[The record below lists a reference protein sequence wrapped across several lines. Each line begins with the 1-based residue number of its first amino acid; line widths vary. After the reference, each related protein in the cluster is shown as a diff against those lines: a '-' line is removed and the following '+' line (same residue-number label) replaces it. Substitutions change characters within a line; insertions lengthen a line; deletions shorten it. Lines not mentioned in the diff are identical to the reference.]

1 MSISFAATPQ
11 AKEGQQARAYTDD
24 VSAGAPPSRRTGY
37 DRPYVNRDHW
47 NKVFTQPE
55 YFDSIAK
62 QKGMVEG
69 AKVSLHGDDYVYRQ
83 AMMGYLSA
91 TRNVPLDDM
100 RSVFD
105 AEKDGFAQKVLGKKT
120 ATARELFDWH
130 KTKFERENEKN
141 DAARTVIEDVI
152 KTSLQDS
159 LSGSETPFVESVAK
173 SIEATGDLFT
183 EEEKS
188 RLWEKAEEQD
198 KQIRATQAAIAPE
211 ARFLFSALGQ
221 TTGQQAGM
229 GAPDMREVAA
239 KFAQLPDNQRKAIY
253 ELAGGFAQLQQV
265 DKGFW
270 YQMAE
275 SLGRGTTAFTE
286 RIPRNFRE
294 QTLRGQLRLLESE
307 QPVFRATGVAGAEFS
322 AAGSTPVFGAT
333 QGQMLT
339 PEEREQA
346 KSKIKSD
353 LGVLKVEREIRDLAE
368 RVVDPI
374 KTVTF
379 LPAIIEEGLYGAAQ
393 SIPYTVAAAIP
404 FAGIPAVAAALF
416 SANYDGIMLEY
427 DGIDPDKAALI
438 AAISAPIEAGL
449 ERMKVNTITGRLP
462 VFGGLVK
469 RLQHPNQRNIT
480 RIAIG
485 GAGIIA
491 EQNAQEIVQ
500 NATFPFF
507 QTVAAALD
515 QDMPEYDWAKQ
526 MENYPRELA
535 VQFVALLP
543 LSLMGMGA
551 LSHREMTRGADYI
564 RNKSN
569 LERMGYG
576 EDQIDRI
583 TGAATA
589 DEAQTILRDEHGKR
603 DPEAVK
609 AAAQRVLDEVLA
621 LREQKAPASLPR
633 LEKQGADYV
642 VLQPD
647 GTVITRSTDQTVAE
661 QALVSARRETVQRE
675 MRDVH
680 TGINEAVEFIK
691 KVNEARQRGED
702 VAKVIRESAPR
713 TLLTDYEANPTQEN
727 LDRLFETVRA
737 FGQEINEPAEL
748 ANFPVTGSNQGE
760 LAEGIWRSIIR
771 INEGA
776 DGTIVMREF
785 AQDNLKRAIAEGR
798 TTMDFVRQQLNDV
811 LPQIDSNRIKR
822 QLRTETDTDVIEA
835 FSDIAVAYFRGSIRE
850 EQIPAGLRGI
860 MRRLAIISR
869 DIFRRAYNLA
879 RLRAEGK
886 LDRDFEALL
895 AEAVGVDQQA
905 LVDRS
910 RERTEQEVGAGQ
922 NYSIGDVRLDRY
934 VQRQFPDHRF
944 IVGGQPTMLKTGEP
958 VILKMNHATRR
969 PKQLMKS
976 GRFNEKYLGETH
988 GADNDFLGWYF
999 SSDYFIGDDGEYV
1012 GKRGEVLPFYVRMDN
1027 PLVIDT
1033 DRYPFIEDAKYSR
1046 EVAQLRDAGG
1056 HDGIVAVITGTSRL
1070 GSFEPPAGVKE
1081 IYDQA
1086 VNLTADKFRDLPV
1099 KLQDAIDKEDQ
1110 IYLDWFE
1117 GKRPEAGSEILSL
1130 TPNATKLLDSVA
1142 PEFSDAVSF
1151 VERRQSTGK
1160 DGVAARTWW
1169 AIVAPE
1175 NTSQIK
1181 SADPVTYDASGNVI
1195 PLSQR
1200 FDATT
1205 ADINYSIVRSIDHFK
1220 NDTRFDKLVK
1230 DGRVFTGVD
1239 VNDFTD
1245 MHILLHSPDNAFA
1258 GTIQL
1263 TDGEQID
1270 GKGGVYYPALYADKN
1285 YFWASTEAMV
1295 MRTATHLNEIAAKNG
1310 GRVLMGL
1317 VSAPVEKLFSS
1328 TSMSAGVVKFLN
1340 ALTTDTKAGLSKDDL
1355 NAMLIAASKV
1365 EVVKK
1370 TKGKPPVVKT
1380 FKTTLKDGA
1389 TYAKTIAKI
1398 DALLDPD
1405 NSVFQVRKAFVE
1417 SLADQISKHLNT
1429 TPATAEYV
1437 AGILADAE
1445 NKHAKSAIKRG
1456 TLSKASFL
1464 QGLGNM
1470 LTEPFLR
1477 DFQEHGNGKIYAI
1490 VEVQGEVKGIAT
1502 TEHESYPAT
1511 IVPVNKKSKVKLH
1524 VLKEA
1529 VDWQDVVGKE
1539 TGQYATPQE
1548 RLNLLPTS
1556 GMSSTSLKVLGV
1568 KAGSSAAP
1576 LNYSIAAKNSLR
1588 VRMTRQAMTDAALA
1602 QASWKDWYEEH
1613 QAVLDEFFGDHAQLF
1628 QDILSIT
1635 SQAASVKA
1643 NVGLALRAF
1652 GLYVRGEPF
1661 DGMLRGQ
1668 EKRGFLPAVIKNL
1681 ERHRENDQLQ
1691 GQKIRA
1697 YKASND
1703 GEVDQAVVDR
1713 HIAQLI
1719 FGVKSPSKAQFAKA
1733 QKILSEIANEIGWT
1747 PRQVQ
1752 AALWAHSIYKSGK
1765 TPQSYGDYLKQ
1776 LESRGTIEQRIGD
1789 LGRRGPSGDADGGG
1803 RGRYAPDGAAEETG
1817 VDNYSIST
1825 QREIDRVSAAM
1836 GALDRSPLGRLKVY
1850 EKMQER
1856 FLRVMADNRETLA
1869 AMEGGDLSQV
1879 RRTQILQ
1886 ALGELDGII
1895 SALPTEIR
1903 AKIGGYTQLAKVDPM
1918 DVFKGDQKV
1927 SEVRGM
1933 SGAIISA
1940 WMREGLNIGQAQKK
1954 TELPAGYRA
1963 ERNLDPTRADR
1974 AIADVFIQRINRINE
1989 ALEKFLRDEYNDA
2002 AVELF
2007 KRAKPQRSGAG
2018 EKPKGKLG
2026 ATVHELFD
2034 TLKEATEWSA
2044 EKAQAWADGQWARI
2058 ESGELNPYE
2067 QAHATLAAQVVPL
2080 FADWANADS
2089 TQRAAAVSMGKDIL
2103 DRAYKGEQ
2111 QRIIAQRTKRGYDR
2125 TDLSKDAGVSAEDD
2139 KARQNAVKRENSLP
2153 AKWEAAMLNLLNFD
2167 QVLRYVFGNDSKI
2180 AQKISDRQ
2188 RKADNV
2194 KSDDIAALSDDWAS
2208 FLTRLGGG
2216 EMQGQQ
2222 LLFDLSRMD
2231 EEIDGVAYSQ
2241 NQLVAITMMW
2251 MQPKGRQHMEGF
2263 MDSDG
2268 QPAGKWHYNQAFVNK
2283 AEKLLRPESKVIR
2296 EYLLLKYDQEYE
2308 AINKVYRKVYGLN
2321 LPKNQF
2327 YSPLIVESINAP
2339 AQAGIDPVTGGV
2351 FAAGAN
2357 SPSALRSRGGAIAQP
2372 VFRDA
2377 VQTYFGHMLQ
2387 MAHWKA
2393 YAEFNGEVSALL
2405 GHRDTRNVVKGK
2417 AGEQAATVMN
2427 NWMQYFQ
2434 QGGNKDAANHLAINQ
2449 MINRIT
2455 GNFAV
2460 MALFGRVSTLALQV
2474 TQLGAASAKMPV
2486 GAYLSRFGK
2495 LMSGN
2500 LNWKAALDSDYIQRR
2515 IKDMPPAVA
2524 LAMQGLRSDKPSVIR
2539 EASRWLGQLI
2549 SGFDGFFTAG
2559 TYAIVYDYQLTQ
2571 AQKNGMGGQEAA
2583 DYAREAT
2590 ERIVDEIAQ
2599 PTRAGT
2605 RSIYELNSTNP
2616 VARAVWAFSSE
2627 ARKNFGLALYAGTK
2641 GRSGDFGKALFYV
2654 LILNGLV
2661 STVIRSAFR
2670 DLRDD
2675 DDDEIFDE
2683 KNWGWNRMAAMLI
2696 SDPLYGFPV
2705 VGEAIESGIFN
2716 AFGVYTPSGPLFDVA
2731 PAVPAVK
2738 RMAYDH
2744 PMALLEGEAEY
2755 RDILRDVNRILST
2768 AGLFNSTI
2776 AGAASLT
2783 NLAKDSFE
2791 VGDNLLGDDE

>member
-1 MSISFAATPQ
+1 MRQGLDVTSF
-11 AKEGQQARAYTDD
+11 EIIG
-24 VSAGAPPSRRTGY
+24 RR
-37 DRPYVNRDHW
+37 
-47 NKVFTQPE
+47 
-55 YFDSIAK
+55 
-62 QKGMVEG
+62 
-69 AKVSLHGDDYVYRQ
+69 L
-83 AMMGYLSA
+83 
-91 TRNVPLDDM
+91 
-100 RSVFD
+100 
-105 AEKDGFAQKVLGKKT
+105 
-120 ATARELFDWH
+120 
-130 KTKFERENEKN
+130 
-141 DAARTVIEDVI
+141 
-152 KTSLQDS
+152 
-159 LSGSETPFVESVAK
+159 
-173 SIEATGDLFT
+173 
-183 EEEKS
+183 
-188 RLWEKAEEQD
+188 
-198 KQIRATQAAIAPE
+198 
-211 ARFLFSALGQ
+211 
-221 TTGQQAGM
+221 
-229 GAPDMREVAA
+229 
-239 KFAQLPDNQRKAIY
+239 
-253 ELAGGFAQLQQV
+253 
-265 DKGFW
+265 
-270 YQMAE
+270 
-275 SLGRGTTAFTE
+275 
-286 RIPRNFRE
+286 
-294 QTLRGQLRLLESE
+294 
-307 QPVFRATGVAGAEFS
+307 
-322 AAGSTPVFGAT
+322 
-333 QGQMLT
+333 
-339 PEEREQA
+339 
-346 KSKIKSD
+346 
-353 LGVLKVEREIRDLAE
+353 
-368 RVVDPI
+368 
-374 KTVTF
+374 
-379 LPAIIEEGLYGAAQ
+379 
-393 SIPYTVAAAIP
+393 
-404 FAGIPAVAAALF
+404 
-416 SANYDGIMLEY
+416 
-427 DGIDPDKAALI
+427 
-438 AAISAPIEAGL
+438 
-449 ERMKVNTITGRLP
+449 
-462 VFGGLVK
+462 
-469 RLQHPNQRNIT
+469 
-480 RIAIG
+480 
-485 GAGIIA
+485 
-491 EQNAQEIVQ
+491 
-500 NATFPFF
+500 
-507 QTVAAALD
+507 
-515 QDMPEYDWAKQ
+515 
-526 MENYPRELA
+526 ENYPRELA

-543 LSLMGMGA
+543 LSLMGIGA
-551 LSHREMTRGADYI
+551 LSYREISRGEQYL
-564 RNKSN
+564 RNKDN
-569 LERMGYG
+569 LERAGYN
-576 EDQIDRI
+576 EEQIDRI

-589 DEAQTILRDEHGKR
+589 DEAQSALREESKKR
-603 DPEAVK
+603 DPKLVK
-609 AAAQRVLDEVLA
+609 AAAQRIVDESIA
-621 LREQKAPASLPR
+621 LREKANPAALPR

-642 VLQPD
+642 VLSPD
-647 GTVITRSTDQTVAE
+647 GKELARERDQTAAE

-680 TGINEAVEFIK
+680 TGINEAVEFIQ

-702 VAKVIRESAPR
+702 IAKVIRESAPR

-748 ANFPVTGSNQGE
+748 ASFPVIGSNQGA
-760 LAEGIWRSIIR
+760 LAEGIWRSVIR

-785 AQDNLKRAIAEGR
+785 AQDNLKRAISEGR

-835 FSDIAVAYFRGSIRE
+835 FSDVALAYFRGSIRE

-905 LVDRS
+905 LVDRA

-922 NYSIGDVRLDRY
+922 NYSIGLREPSATSFNETTL
-934 VQRQFPDHRF
+934 PDGNVRF
-944 IVGGQPTMLKTGEP
+944 IAYHGSEQALSQLDDRPIYVSSLADGAGYGDATRMVIEGRFLPVDQIEAFAAKYGIAMEDLFHEEASMEQDLQEALRSEGYDGAMYYDQRRDDGDVMPAAVIVNPQAIRVFPPSNYSIAVPSEVDEAAVYDSVLKLAGGQKWDRGRD
-958 VILKMNHATRR
+958 LKMAMQEAVISRAQAAGVDVSDMSPETKAYIVRVALRDALFALKQNPNAIGWYDIKTRQALAVMALIHPEIATDENARFAFTWILAVTSNGLKVDKNFDLAEEVYR
-969 PKQLMKS
+969 GYKKKKVMPTNVGIGTAGKAINNSLKLFNRLSKEWGIDKFRNFTKTRFQVSEISSIDKTLKPSGEFSATQVRGAAIAGPKIGNGFFSNLNGFFDALTMDRWLIRTWGRWTGTLIKAMPEQTTKATERLQKAVEALTSEQASELSAVIGMDIPTATMPDLAQALAKASMDKEIREALNNVSEELRKS
-976 GRFNEKYLGETH
+976 GNSLAKYLDGQKEAPSGPAERNNVREIFQSVLDELRATEEYKDLTMADLQAVLWYAEKRLYESAKEDFIDDDETS
-988 GADNDFLGWYF
+988 GYADNEAPDYANAAAKVARDKGVSEARISKSLTDTANVTTRGTRPSDGG
-999 SSDYFIGDDGEYV
+999 SSGATEGQRGAAGGFTEGQ
-1012 GKRGEVLPFYVRMDN
+1012 KRLFRGNVAVRTVRRGRGSN
-1027 PLVIDT
+1027 AAPSWS
-1033 DRYPFIEDAKYSR
+1033 YSR
-1046 EVAQLRDAGG
+1046 EGSGDGGSVRVLKKIAVKYTASYKAG
-1056 HDGIVAVITGTSRL
+1056 
-1070 GSFEPPAGVKE
+1070 
-1081 IYDQA
+1081 
-1086 VNLTADKFRDLPV
+1086 RDLRRV
-1099 KLQDAIDKEDQ
+1099 FRNNDI
-1110 IYLDWFE
+1110 
-1117 GKRPEAGSEILSL
+1117 EA
-1130 TPNATKLLDSVA
+1130 PR
-1142 PEFSDAVSF
+1142 F
-1151 VERRQSTGK
+1151 VELVQ
-1160 DGVAARTWW
+1160 DEANA
-1169 AIVAPE
+1169 
-1175 NTSQIK
+1175 
-1181 SADPVTYDASGNVI
+1181 
-1195 PLSQR
+1195 QR
-1200 FDATT
+1200 F
-1205 ADINYSIVRSIDHFK
+1205 S
-1220 NDTRFDKLVK
+1220 
-1230 DGRVFTGVD
+1230 
-1239 VNDFTD
+1239 
-1245 MHILLHSPDNAFA
+1245 
-1258 GTIQL
+1258 
-1263 TDGEQID
+1263 E
-1270 GKGGVYYPALYADKN
+1270 
-1285 YFWASTEAMV
+1285 
-1295 MRTATHLNEIAAKNG
+1295 
-1310 GRVLMGL
+1310 
-1317 VSAPVEKLFSS
+1317 
-1328 TSMSAGVVKFLN
+1328 
-1340 ALTTDTKAGLSKDDL
+1340 
-1355 NAMLIAASKV
+1355 LIAASKKASKFGAAV
-1365 EVVKK
+1365 YVYPANEYQSMRLFLSED
-1370 TKGKPPVVKT
+1370 G
-1380 FKTTLKDGA
+1380 TTGFALKSNGD
-1389 TYAKTIAKI
+1389 IV
-1398 DALLDPD
+1398 
-1405 NSVFQVRKAFVE
+1405 SVFSTGGAGHGALELAVTEGGTRLDAFDTILPDYY
-1417 SLADQISKHLNT
+1417 SAHGF
-1429 TPATAEYV
+1429 V
-1437 AGILADAE
+1437 AV
-1445 NKHAKSAIKRG
+1445 S
-1456 TLSKASFL
+1456 
-1464 QGLGNM
+1464 
-1470 LTEPFLR
+1470 
-1477 DFQEHGNGKIYAI
+1477 
-1490 VEVQGEVKGIAT
+1490 
-1502 TEHESYPAT
+1502 
-1511 IVPVNKKSKVKLH
+1511 
-1524 VLKEA
+1524 
-1529 VDWQDVVGKE
+1529 
-1539 TGQYATPQE
+1539 
-1548 RLNLLPTS
+1548 RLNW
-1556 GMSSTSLKVLGV
+1556 
-1568 KAGSSAAP
+1568 
-1576 LNYSIAAKNSLR
+1576 
-1588 VRMTRQAMTDAALA
+1588 D
-1602 QASWKDWYEEH
+1602 D
-1613 QAVLDEFFGDHAQLF
+1613 
-1628 QDILSIT
+1628 
-1635 SQAASVKA
+1635 
-1643 NVGLALRAF
+1643 
-1652 GLYVRGEPF
+1652 
-1661 DGMLRGQ
+1661 
-1668 EKRGFLPAVIKNL
+1668 
-1681 ERHRENDQLQ
+1681 LQ
-1691 GQKIRA
+1691 
-1697 YKASND
+1697 
-1703 GEVDQAVVDR
+1703 
-1713 HIAQLI
+1713 
-1719 FGVKSPSKAQFAKA
+1719 
-1733 QKILSEIANEIGWT
+1733 
-1747 PRQVQ
+1747 
-1752 AALWAHSIYKSGK
+1752 
-1765 TPQSYGDYLKQ
+1765 
-1776 LESRGTIEQRIGD
+1776 
-1789 LGRRGPSGDADGGG
+1789 
-1803 RGRYAPDGAAEETG
+1803 APDGWDKALYKEFNNGEPDVVFMAQQQSYLSWYSENDGTVYTDYNDAVDAQDRAVADAATG
-1817 VDNYSIST
+1817 ANISKSNYSIST
-1825 QREIDRVSAAM
+1825 QSEIDRVQKAM
-1836 GALDRSPLGRLKVY
+1836 GALDRSPLSRLKVY

-1856 FLRVMADNRETLA
+1856 FLRVMSDNRETLA

-2125 TDLSKDAGVSAEDD
+2125 TDLSKDAGVSAQDD

-2208 FLTRLGGG
+2208 LLTRLGGG

-2231 EEIDGVAYSQ
+2231 EEIDGVSYSQ

-2539 EASRWLGQLI
+2539 EASRRLGQLI

-2599 PTRAGT
+2599 PTRAGA
-2605 RSIYELNSTNP
+2605 RSIFEINSTNP

-2627 ARKNFGLALYAGTK
+2627 ARKNLGLALYAGAK

-2738 RMAYDH
+2738 RMLTQY
-2744 PMALLEGEAEY
+2744 PMEVLEGEAEY

>member
-11 AKEGQQARAYTDD
+11 AKEAQQARAYTDA
-24 VSAGAPPSRRTGY
+24 SAGAPPSRRSGSNA
-37 DRPYVNRDHW
+37 PYVDLGHW
-47 NKVFTQPE
+47 NKVFTDQN

-62 QKGMVEG
+62 QKGMTEG

-83 AMMGYLSA
+83 AMIGYLA
-91 TRNVPLDDM
+91 DTRKVPLDDM
-100 RSVFD
+100 RSIFD
-105 AEKDGFAQKVLGKKT
+105 AEKDGFAKTVLGKQT
-120 ATARELFDWH
+120 ASAREMFDWQ
-130 KTKFERENEKN
+130 KGQFERSNEKKAAADQILQGVIRRSLE
-141 DAARTVIEDVI
+141 DA
-152 KTSLQDS
+152 
-159 LSGSETPFVESVAK
+159 LSGGDTPFVESVGKDIDAA
-173 SIEATGDLFT
+173 SEMFDD
-183 EEEKS
+183 EEKS
-188 RLWEKAEEQD
+188 RLWEKAEELDMKIRASQD
-198 KQIRATQAAIAPE
+198 KFAPE
-211 ARFLFSALGQ
+211 ARFIFDALQ
-221 TTGQQAGM
+221 QSTGQKTGF
-229 GAPDMREVAA
+229 GAPDMRDMASR
-239 KFAQLPDNQRKAIY
+239 FAQLPDNQRKAIY
-253 ELAGGFAQLQQV
+253 ELAGGFAQITQT

-275 SLGRGTTAFTE
+275 SLGRGASDIVE
-286 RIPRNFRE
+286 RVPRNFRE
-294 QTLRGQLRLLESE
+294 QTLRGQLRLLNSD

-339 PEEREQA
+339 PEEREEA
-346 KSKIKSD
+346 KAKIQSD
-353 LGVLKVEREIRDLAE
+353 LGVLKVERELRDLAE

-374 KTVTF
+374 KTVSF
-379 LPAIIEEGLYGAAQ
+379 LPEIVEEGLYGAAR
-393 SIPYTVAAAIP
+393 SLPYTAAAAIP
-404 FAGIPAVAAALF
+404 FAGIPAVASALF
-416 SANYDGIMLEY
+416 SANYDRIMLEY
-427 DGIDPDKAALI
+427 PDLDPDKAALI

-485 GAGIIA
+485 GAGIVA
-491 EQNAQEIVQ
+491 EQNVQEIVQ
-500 NATFPFF
+500 NATFPFV
-507 QTVAAALD
+507 QTIAAALD
-515 QDMPEYDWAKQ
+515 ADMPDYDWEKRLAG
-526 MENYPRELA
+526 MPRELA

-543 LSLMGMGA
+543 LSLMGIGA
-551 LSHREMTRGADYI
+551 LSYREISRGENYLKSKADLG
-564 RNKSN
+564 KA
-569 LERMGYG
+569 GYN
-576 EDQIDRI
+576 EEQIDRI

-589 DEAQTILRDEHGKR
+589 DEAQSILREESKKR
-603 DPEAVK
+603 DPKLLK
-609 AAAQRVLDEVLA
+609 AAAQRIVDESIA
-621 LREQKAPASLPR
+621 LREKANPAALPR

-642 VLQPD
+642 VLSPE
-647 GTVITRSTDQTVAE
+647 GKELARTTDQTAAE

-680 TGINEAVEFIK
+680 TGINEAVAFIQ

-702 VAKVIRESAPR
+702 IAEVIREQAPR
-713 TLLTDYEANPTQEN
+713 TMLTDYEANPTQEN

-737 FGQEINEPAEL
+737 FGQDINEPAEL
-748 ANFPVTGSNQGE
+748 ANFPVTGSNQGA
-760 LAEGIWRSIIR
+760 LREGIWRSIIR

-785 AQDNLKRAIAEGR
+785 AQDNLKRAMAEGR
-798 TTMDFVRQQLNDV
+798 VTIDFVRQQLNDI
-811 LPQIDSNRIKR
+811 LPQIDSDRMDR

-835 FSDIAVAYFRGSIRE
+835 FSDVALAYFRGQIRE

-860 MRRLAIISR
+860 MRRLAIFTR

-886 LDRDFEALL
+886 LNRDFEALL

-905 LVDRS
+905 LVDRA
-910 RERTEQEVGAGQ
+910 RERTEQEVAPETA
-922 NYSIGDVRLDRY
+922 NYSIGV
-934 VQRQFPDHRF
+934 
-944 IVGGQPTMLKTGEP
+944 
-958 VILKMNHATRR
+958 
-969 PKQLMKS
+969 
-976 GRFNEKYLGETH
+976 
-988 GADNDFLGWYF
+988 
-999 SSDYFIGDDGEYV
+999 
-1012 GKRGEVLPFYVRMDN
+1012 
-1027 PLVIDT
+1027 
-1033 DRYPFIEDAKYSR
+1033 
-1046 EVAQLRDAGG
+1046 
-1056 HDGIVAVITGTSRL
+1056 TS
-1070 GSFEPPAGVKE
+1070 
-1081 IYDQA
+1081 Q
-1086 VNLTADKFRDLPV
+1086 
-1099 KLQDAIDKEDQ
+1099 QDAD
-1110 IYLDWFE
+1110 YLAAVERGDME
-1117 GKRPEAGSEILSL
+1117 TAQRMVDEAAKAAGYVEAGSHGLALGELSNNQFDPAFL
-1130 TPNATKLLDSVA
+1130 GTNTRAASAELGYFFASEKTARNYGLKTLNAERAVDVSDVARGIVQPLLDLIPVGASK
-1142 PEFSDAVSF
+1142 EFDFIRKLDDAAFMPQSSDMYDPDSF
-1151 VERRQSTGK
+1151 VESTYDYINVLLDDAEFKADELANEESVLEAVETARERLEATIGQTQLTSVTDAAVLNVRLK
-1160 DGVAARTWW
+1160 MQNPAIHDQQGQRYRERSFFEIINAAKEAGNDSVIIQNTYDGGPLDDVKVVFDPT
-1169 AIVAPE
+1169 
-1175 NTSQIK
+1175 QIK
-1181 SADPVTYDASGNVI
+1181 SADPVTRDSQGNVI
-1195 PLSQR
+1195 PLSRR

-1205 ADINYSIVRSIDHFK
+1205 ADINYSIVRSVDHYR

-1263 TDGEQID
+1263 TDGGEIK

-1295 MRTATHLNEIAAKNG
+1295 MRTANHLNEIGAKNG
-1310 GRVLMGL
+1310 GRILMGL

-1328 TSMSAGVVKFLN
+1328 TSMATGVVKFLN
-1340 ALTTDTKAGLSKDDL
+1340 ALTTDPRAGLRKSDL
-1355 NAMLIAASKV
+1355 NAMLVAASKV
-1365 EVVKK
+1365 EVVVPTKTKETKK
-1370 TKGKPPVVKT
+1370 TFRTK
-1380 FKTTLKDGA
+1380 LKASDSYA
-1389 TYAKTIAKI
+1389 TNFAKI
-1398 DALLDPD
+1398 DALLEPTG
-1405 NSVFQVRKAFVE
+1405 SIFQVRKAFVE
-1417 SLADQISKHLNT
+1417 SLAEQIAKHLNAK
-1429 TPATAEYV
+1429 PESAKYV

-1445 NKHAKSAIKRG
+1445 NKHAKNTIKRG
-1456 TLSKASFL
+1456 TLSKASVL

-1477 DFQEHGNGKIYAI
+1477 DFQEHGSGKIYAI

-1568 KAGSSAAP
+1568 KAGSSANL
-1576 LNYSIAAKNSLR
+1576 LNYSIASGGEMRDDRGMPMLAGPDTAPTLEQFVSTPSSYWVPKTIKTEFDVDLRTGKSIDVKKAWQQVKRKRPQPIKLTAAYIQAHVEFRELNEESSAKADISHLGLATFEKNPSFPPDHPAANYVG
-1588 VRMTRQAMTDAALA
+1588 VRLIDGWHRAKRA
-1602 QASWKDWYEEH
+1602 
-1613 QAVLDEFFGDHAQLF
+1613 LDEGREFWVYPVEAENSTLENAYAWGKKNNGLPQIGAQ
-1628 QDILSIT
+1628 
-1635 SQAASVKA
+1635 
-1643 NVGLALRAF
+1643 
-1652 GLYVRGEPF
+1652 
-1661 DGMLRGQ
+1661 
-1668 EKRGFLPAVIKNL
+1668 
-1681 ERHRENDQLQ
+1681 
-1691 GQKIRA
+1691 
-1697 YKASND
+1697 
-1703 GEVDQAVVDR
+1703 
-1713 HIAQLI
+1713 
-1719 FGVKSPSKAQFAKA
+1719 
-1733 QKILSEIANEIGWT
+1733 
-1747 PRQVQ
+1747 
-1752 AALWAHSIYKSGK
+1752 
-1765 TPQSYGDYLKQ
+1765 
-1776 LESRGTIEQRIGD
+1776 
-1789 LGRRGPSGDADGGG
+1789 
-1803 RGRYAPDGAAEETG
+1803 
-1817 VDNYSIST
+1817 NYSIST
-1825 QREIDRVSAAM
+1825 QREIDRVGAA
-1836 GALDRSPLGRLKVY
+1836 LNRLERDPLERVKIY
-1850 EKMQER
+1850 EKAQEK
-1856 FLRVMADNRETLA
+1856 FLRVMADNRDMLA
-1869 AMEGGDLSQV
+1869 GMQDGDLAQM

-1895 SALPTEIR
+1895 SVLPPEVR
-1903 AKIGGYTQLAKVDPM
+1903 SKIGGYTQLAKVDPM
-1918 DVFKGDQKV
+1918 DVFKGDEKV

-1940 WMREGLNIGQAQKK
+1940 WMREGLNIGEAQKK

-1989 ALEKFLRDEYNDA
+1989 ALEKFLRDEYNTA

-2026 ATVHELFD
+2026 ADVHDLFD
-2034 TLKEATEWSA
+2034 KLKEATEWSA
-2044 EKAQAWADGQWARI
+2044 EEAQAYADGQWARI
-2058 ESGELNPYE
+2058 ENGELNPYE
-2067 QAHATLAAQVVPL
+2067 ETHAMMAAQMVPL

-2089 TQRAAAVSMGKDIL
+2089 SQRAAAVTMGKDVL
-2103 DRAYKGEQ
+2103 NRAYKGEQ

-2139 KARQNAVKRENSLP
+2139 KARQDALKRENSLP
-2153 AKWEAAMLNLLNFD
+2153 SKWESAMLNLLNFD
-2167 QVLRYVFGNDSKI
+2167 QILRYVFGNDSKI
-2180 AQKISDRQ
+2180 ARQISDRQ
-2188 RKADNV
+2188 RKADNA
-2194 KSDDIAALSDDWAS
+2194 KSDDIAALSDEWAA
-2208 FLTRLGGG
+2208 FLSELGGG

-2222 LLFDLSRMD
+2222 LLFELSRMD
-2231 EEIDGVAYSQ
+2231 EEIDGVSYSQ
-2241 NQLVAITMMW
+2241 NQLIAISMMW

-2263 MDSDG
+2263 LDSDG
-2268 QPAGKWHYNQAFVNK
+2268 QPAGKWHYNQDFVNK
-2283 AEKLLRPESKVIR
+2283 AEKLLRGEAKAIR
-2296 EYLLLKYDQEYE
+2296 QYLLDKYDAEYE

-2327 YSPLIVESINAP
+2327 YSPLVVESIRAP

-2405 GHRDTRNVVKGK
+2405 GHRDTRNVIKGK

-2427 NWMQYFQ
+2427 NWLQYFQ

-2449 MINRIT
+2449 MINRMT
-2455 GNFAV
+2455 GNFAT
-2460 MALFGRVSTLALQV
+2460 MALFGRISTLALQV

-2495 LMSGN
+2495 LMSGR
-2500 LNWKAALDSDYIQRR
+2500 LGWKTALDSAYIQRR

-2524 LAMQGLRSDKPSVIR
+2524 LAMQGLRSEKPNAIR
-2539 EASRWLGQLI
+2539 EAARRIGSLI

-2559 TYAIVYDYQLTQ
+2559 TYAIVYDYQLSQ
-2571 AQKNGMGGQEAA
+2571 ASRNGMGGRDAA

-2599 PTRAGT
+2599 PTRAGA
-2605 RSIYELNSTNP
+2605 RSIFEINSTNP

-2627 ARKNFGLALYAGTK
+2627 ARKNLGLGLYAGAK
-2641 GRSGDFGKALFYV
+2641 GSGKDFGKAVFYV
-2654 LILNGLV
+2654 LVLNGLV
-2661 STVIRSAFR
+2661 GTIIRNAFR

-2675 DDDEIFDE
+2675 DDEEIFDE

-2705 VGEAIESGIFN
+2705 VGEAVESAIFN
-2716 AFGVYTPSGPLFDVA
+2716 AFGVYTPSGPLFDIA
-2731 PAVPAVK
+2731 PAVPAAK
-2738 RMAYDH
+2738 RMLTEYPAQV
-2744 PMALLEGEAEY
+2744 LEGEAEF
-2755 RDILRDVNRILST
+2755 RDIVRDVNRILST
-2768 AGLFNSTI
+2768 AGLFNNTI
-2776 AGAASLT
+2776 AGAAAIS
-2783 NLAKDSFE
+2783 NLVKDTVE
-2791 VGDNLLGDDE
+2791 VGDNVLNRDE